1 MAVHVVNEA
10 RRCLHCKNPMCRTG
24 CPINTNIPE
33 MIALFKEGHKKEAG
47 DMLFENN
54 PLSVFCSLVCNHE
67 NQCEGHCVL
76 GRKGAPVQ
84 ISSIENYISDAYL
97 DDPELKREPRV
108 GQRVAIIGS
117 GPAGLT
123 IAVKLAQKG
132 YDITIF
138 ESKYKIGGVLRYGIP
153 DFRLPKTVIDRYKK
167 QLLRLGIK
175 IRPNTAIGLALTVD
189 DLQRDGYEAIF
200 IGTGVWKA
208 NKLNVPGESL
218 GHVYYAIDY
227 LVDPDV
233 FIVGETLVV
242 IGAGNS
248 AMDVART
255 ALRKGARHVHV
266 FCREPV
272 AAASQRELDYAIAD
286 GVDMMYG
293 IETVEIRD
301 EGVVFKQ
308 RTFDEE
314 GNVTAVSAPMLFPCD
329 NVIVAISQ
337 GAQSRIVNTT
347 TGLNMNERGLLATD
361 EHGRTT
367 RDGIFAAG
375 DVSLGAKTVVEAARS
390 AKIVAD
396 EMDRYLT
403 ERRQGR
409 AQKEPENIPVVNRAE
424 E

>member
-10 RRCLHCKNPMCRTG
+10 RRCLHCKNPQCRTG
-24 CPINTNIPE
+24 CPIATNIPE
-33 MIALFKEGHKKEAG
+33 MIALFKNGHKKEAG
-47 DMLFENN
+47 QMLFENN

-97 DDPELKREPRV
+97 DDPELRREPRV

-123 IAVKLAQKG
+123 IAVILAQKG

-153 DFRLPKTVIDRYKK
+153 DFRLPKTFIERYKK

-175 IRPNTAIGLALTVD
+175 IRPNAAIGLALTVD

-218 GHVYYAIDY
+218 GHLHYAIDY

-233 FIVGETLVV
+233 FSIGETLVV

-255 ALRKGARHVHV
+255 ALRKGSRHVHV
-266 FCREPV
+266 FCREAR
-272 AAASQRELDYAIAD
+272 AAASDRELDYAVAD
-286 GVDMMYG
+286 GVDMLYG

-301 EGVVFKQ
+301 EGVVIRQ

-314 GNVTAVSAPMLFPCD
+314 GNVTAVGEPKLFPCD

-347 TGLNMNERGLLATD
+347 TGLQMNERGLLATD

-367 RDGIFAAG
+367 REGIFAAG

-390 AKIVAD
+390 AKIVAA

-403 ERRQGR
+403 DRRQNR
-409 AQKEPENIPVVNRAE
+409 PEKEPDNIPVINRAE